1 VSALEGH
8 RIIEFAAIGP
18 VPLCGLMLA
27 DHGADVIRIDRPGGS
42 GALPAEMLDVATR
55 GRRSIAVDLKQPA
68 GVALAVDLAATADAI
83 VEGHRPGVM
92 ERLGLGPDVL
102 LERNPRLVYGRM
114 TGWGQ
119 DGPMAA
125 MAGHDINYIGLV
137 GALHAI
143 GTSDAPVPPL
153 NLVGDYG
160 GGAMLLAFGVL
171 AALLERHR
179 SGRGQVVD
187 AAMIDGAALLMA
199 PTFGLLGA
207 GIWRDTRAA
216 NTLDGGA
223 PFYGV
228 YRCADGEWIAVGALE
243 PQFHAE
249 LMQRLGLP
257 DEPDR
262 LDPAHWQAQRER
274 LADVFAERPRQA
286 WVELFDGSDACV
298 TQVLAMT
305 EAPGH
310 PHNVARDVFVPVG
323 DRSEPAPAPRFSR
336 SAASVP
342 TPGPRVGADTDAVLE
357 SMGISGA
364 DIAMLRS
371 RGVVH

>member
-1 VSALEGH
+1 
-8 RIIEFAAIGP
+8 
-18 VPLCGLMLA
+18 
-27 DHGADVIRIDRPGGS
+27 
-42 GALPAEMLDVATR
+42 
-55 GRRSIAVDLKQPA
+55 
-68 GVALAVDLAATADAI
+68 
-83 VEGHRPGVM
+83 
-92 ERLGLGPDVL
+92 
-102 LERNPRLVYGRM
+102 
-114 TGWGQ
+114 
-119 DGPMAA
+119 
-125 MAGHDINYIGLV
+125 
-137 GALHAI
+137 
-143 GTSDAPVPPL
+143 VPPL

-262 LDPAHWQAQRER
+262 LDPAHWQAQRGR

-298 TQVLAMT
+298 TPVLAMT